1 MRGWLTLRWNCM
13 VCCERDLGEA
23 EPNRARSVGSAPEI
37 RRRRKETRFS
47 GRWIGASE
55 KLPSVRACKWAAPQE
70 IHMRTIARV
79 YLDQQGI
86 SDLGCETR
94 DPLVVSQ
101 TLTTSRPG
109 THRQQ
114 YWSATALSHRLPTQD
129 SPRIDGSN
137 AMQIVFHA
145 RKMASAQQRLIRVAK
160 S

>member
-1 MRGWLTLRWNCM
+1 MA
-13 VCCERDLGEA
+13 CCERDAWKA
-23 EPNRARSVGSAPEI
+23 EPNSARSVDSVHGI
-37 RRRRKETRFS
+37 RRRGKETRFS
-47 GRWIGASE
+47 GRRIQASE
-55 KLPSVRACKWAAPQE
+55 KLPSVRACRLDAPQKT
-70 IHMRTIARV
+70 HMRTTARA

-86 SDLGCETR
+86 SDLGCEIR

-109 THRQQ
+109 THREQ
-114 YWSATALSHRLPTQD
+114 YWSATALSHRLSTQD